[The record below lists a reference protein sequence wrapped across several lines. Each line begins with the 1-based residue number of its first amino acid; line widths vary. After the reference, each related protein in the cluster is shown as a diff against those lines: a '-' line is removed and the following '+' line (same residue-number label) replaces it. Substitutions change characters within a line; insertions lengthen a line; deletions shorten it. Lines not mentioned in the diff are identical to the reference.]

1 MLFNS
6 PEFVLFLPFVVA
18 LYFLAPQK
26 IRWLLLLIASYYF
39 YACWKVTYA
48 GLMMVSTSIAYFT
61 SIWME
66 RTSKPRKKKL
76 YLLISV
82 ISNLTILFGFK
93 YFNFFNE
100 SFRTVFAHYNLIYNV
115 PALNVLLPVGI
126 SFYTFQ
132 TLSYTIDVYRGQM
145 KAERHFGIFALYV
158 SFFPQLVAGPIERS
172 TRLLPQFFEK
182 HQFDIE
188 RVFSGLKLIVWG
200 FFMKLVVADRAAI
213 YVNTIYNN
221 QAEHSGVSLIVA
233 TVFFAFQIY
242 CDFAGYS
249 SIAIGSARLM
259 GYDLM
264 QNFNRP
270 YFATSIHDFWS
281 RWHISLSTWFRD
293 YLYIPLGGNRV
304 VKWRYYY
311 NLFIV
316 FLVSGLW
323 HGANWT
329 FVVWG
334 ALHGFYLVS
343 AIISKDWR
351 NQAAT
356 AVGLVQKP
364 ILNRALN
371 IFVTFV
377 LVCFAWV
384 FFRANNVS
392 DAFAIISKMATL
404 EGELFIGKP
413 SIFLFS
419 IFGIL
424 ILYLSEL
431 FWNGSQE
438 RFPLFS
444 HPNWVVRQ
452 FSYAA
457 VVILILLLGVFDGGQ
472 FIYFQ
477 F

>member
-6 PEFVLFLPFVVA
+6 PQFILFLPLVVA
-18 LYFLAPQK
+18 LYFLIPQK
-26 IRWLLLLIASYYF
+26 FRWLLLLLASYYF
-39 YACWKVTYA
+39 YSCWKVTYA
-48 GLMMVSTSIAYFT
+48 GLMLVSTTIAYFT

-66 RTSKPRKKKL
+66 RTSKPKKKKV

-82 ISNLTILFGFK
+82 LSNLAILFGFK

-100 SFRTVFAHYNLIYNV
+100 SFRAVFAQYNLVYNV

-145 KAERHFGIFALYV
+145 KAERHFGVFALYV

-188 RVFSGLKLIVWG
+188 RIFSGLKLIVWG

-221 QAEHSGVSLIVA
+221 QAEHSGISLIVA

-334 ALHGFYLVS
+334 ALHGLYLVS
-343 AIISKDWR
+343 AIVTKNWR
-351 NQAAT
+351 NQVASAI
-356 AVGLVQKP
+356 GLVARP
-364 ILNRALN
+364 GLNRALN

-377 LVCFAWV
+377 LVCFAWI

-392 DAFAIISKMATL
+392 DAFAIIGKMATPV
-404 EGELFIGKP
+404 GNLFIGKP

-419 IFGIL
+419 VFGIL
-424 ILYLSEL
+424 VLYLSEL

-438 RFPLFS
+438 RFPLFA

-452 FSYAA
+452 FSYAT